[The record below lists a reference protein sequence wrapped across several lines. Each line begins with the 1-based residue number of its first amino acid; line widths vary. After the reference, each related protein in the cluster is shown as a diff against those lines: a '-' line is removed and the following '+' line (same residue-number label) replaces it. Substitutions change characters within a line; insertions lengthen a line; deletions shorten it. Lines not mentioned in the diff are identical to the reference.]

1 MIEATLA
8 EGDKALFYYGFTD
21 GIVGWEFNA
30 FDATGYTTFTMDIY
44 PTANGTLDF
53 GPLGQGGADYAKTG
67 VAVTA
72 NQWNTITIDLTGKD
86 LTKIFQ
92 VKMYFQVFSFKEKSK
107 KKHSRWVVEITQHL
121 QLWWGT
127 S

>member
-1 MIEATLA
+1 
-8 EGDKALFYYGFTD
+8 
-21 GIVGWEFNA
+21 
-30 FDATGYTTFTMDIY
+30 MDIY

-92 VKMYFQVFSFKEKSK
+92 VKMINYYALGSFFVDNVYLYKA
-107 KKHSRWVVEITQHL
+107 
-121 QLWWGT
+121 T
-127 S
+127 STSLENSQIQTTSQKIIRDGVLYIIRNGVTYDVMGRVIR